1 MTNIVTNT
9 MRTTNHMPSLSP
21 PHDLAASGPTRI
33 VPAMHPMLSTYT
45 LHTTIRL
52 KEVAAAL
59 VAVGGVF
66 LVLGAMMPMGRRGGQ
81 WLAGLALAAGG
92 VVGVIA
98 LHWGGPR

>member
-9 MRTTNHMPSLSP
+9 MRTTNHMPSLSLP
-21 PHDLAASGPTRI
+21 GDLAASGPARI
-33 VPAMHPMLSTYT
+33 VSAMHTMLSTYT
-45 LHTTIRL
+45 LHTTMRL

-59 VAVGGVF
+59 VAVGGAF

-81 WLAGLALAAGG
+81 VLAGLALAAGG

-98 LHWGGPR
+98 LHWGTLK